1 MNFLTSSHTTPPAF
15 VQSNGMM
22 HPVSPRISRNSPED
36 IVWLAAHD
44 IFPHET
50 EEGPAPLGYTD
61 WTFDSENS
69 VYRKSITGTPEERAA
84 AEEARIAAERVSYLD
99 SLECTRLQGK
109 LALIDNGYWEAY
121 ETIIT
126 AMLPTM
132 TPAQRVFVEDA
143 QVWKYRDPVL
153 QAMAAAIEG
162 LDEEAVISLIEYAKT
177 K

>member
-99 SLECTRLQGK
+99 SLECTDLQGE
-109 LALIDNGYWEAY
+109 LALIQFGLYDQYAAAI
-121 ETIIT
+121 ET
-126 AMLPTM
+126 AK
-132 TPAQRVFVEDA
+132 PALSPEQLAFLNKA
-143 QVWKYRDPVL
+143 NVWKYRDPVL
-153 QAMAAAIEG
+153 QMLASSIGIDQDQLVVLFET
-162 LDEEAVISLIEYAKT
+162 AKT